1 MHLFKLCIIM
11 CNKVKGQY
19 LFEFLS
25 ILLCRN
31 LLACLNKVIQIPDD
45 KNDIWQAADNN
56 SCFCIFTIT
65 MFSIL
70 WLCVCMTC
78 FMPTNA
84 STTDLK
90 SGNKDCVL
98 VIDEDEVAEIRRL
111 LIMDHVN
118 MIDLRVF
125 SAPNFNEPLFPNLQI
140 TFVNGDGRVII
151 SWLDIKYL
159 IITWTL
165 SAGRTRYDLHVREGR
180 TGCIQA
186 MENGR
191 DSVSGSL
198 LKRFIGSTSRTGC
211 EVCYVEGKSNQ
222 LPVTRTCCKM
232 AKNNQSK
239 YECDV
244 DRYRNQLL
252 NLFVIPNI
260 PSYITLMGFVFVVIF
275 CCPFFVQTSLTH
287 YNNNTYYYLT
297 ESTMSIPC
305 IVRHIVS
312 EDHGQAISK
321 IRRFVFVILTSI
333 LYTSHFWQHLEG
345 RQIYLNYFFIY
356 WVICFPF
363 TKLLNDVTLPED
375 DQRLHLLQGTPFSCL
390 SKFMALHLQY
400 DIRNLHSSHNTEFE
414 CLISLPFN
422 IKQWN
427 AAIKKLYNVILQ
439 KVVILRCQSKNSICN
454 SLQKHAFC
462 LVTTSIC
469 LVCIPFVFVMII
481 VLIIV
486 TICAYM
492 YRKLKIVV
500 ESGSKK
506 QAATSRY
513 QILLC
518 THEVLI
524 SIFSIIFLGVILLF
538 SWIPLCLGLLFNIIY
553 FIPYIT
559 VVSVSTFYFLQ
570 FWKSMDSKYFAL
582 KMFIY
587 EEYRSRINDDDSAI
601 NNNSQKESG
610 AIVPVVSK
618 QLYHKIRERLLPY
631 HTNLWF
637 HGFQVFVTFF
647 FSIVFVYIIT
657 VLQRNHATSVVK
669 VLTTMSVSVIP
680 YIYNSVVLKSSEEQ
694 KRAWDERLKIN
705 VKRVVDELIAEDPEL
720 ATTVLTIRPYKNE
733 TTGVQRS
740 DIEDSTEHDE
750 ITSVCIVEPRDNIQ
764 YVTSM

>member
-191 DSVSGSL
+191 DFVLGSL

-211 EVCYVEGKSNQ
+211 EVCYVEGKFNQ

-260 PSYITLMGFVFVVIF
+260 PSYITLMGFVFVVIL
-275 CCPFFVQTSLTH
+275 CCPFFVQTSLTR

-297 ESTMSIPC
+297 ERTMPIPC

-375 DQRLHLLQGTPFSCL
+375 DQR
-390 SKFMALHLQY
+390 
-400 DIRNLHSSHNTEFE
+400 
-414 CLISLPFN
+414 
-422 IKQWN
+422 
-427 AAIKKLYNVILQ
+427 
-439 KVVILRCQSKNSICN
+439 
-454 SLQKHAFC
+454 
-462 LVTTSIC
+462 
-469 LVCIPFVFVMII
+469 
-481 VLIIV
+481 
-486 TICAYM
+486 
-492 YRKLKIVV
+492 
-500 ESGSKK
+500 
-506 QAATSRY
+506 
-513 QILLC
+513 
-518 THEVLI
+518 
-524 SIFSIIFLGVILLF
+524 
-538 SWIPLCLGLLFNIIY
+538 
-553 FIPYIT
+553 
-559 VVSVSTFYFLQ
+559 
-570 FWKSMDSKYFAL
+570 
-582 KMFIY
+582 
-587 EEYRSRINDDDSAI
+587 
-601 NNNSQKESG
+601 
-610 AIVPVVSK
+610 
-618 QLYHKIRERLLPY
+618 
-631 HTNLWF
+631 
-637 HGFQVFVTFF
+637 
-647 FSIVFVYIIT
+647 
-657 VLQRNHATSVVK
+657 
-669 VLTTMSVSVIP
+669 
-680 YIYNSVVLKSSEEQ
+680 
-694 KRAWDERLKIN
+694 
-705 VKRVVDELIAEDPEL
+705 
-720 ATTVLTIRPYKNE
+720 
-733 TTGVQRS
+733 
-740 DIEDSTEHDE
+740 
-750 ITSVCIVEPRDNIQ
+750 
-764 YVTSM
+764 

>member
-1 MHLFKLCIIM
+1 
-11 CNKVKGQY
+11 
-19 LFEFLS
+19 
-25 ILLCRN
+25 
-31 LLACLNKVIQIPDD
+31 
-45 KNDIWQAADNN
+45 
-56 SCFCIFTIT
+56 
-65 MFSIL
+65 
-70 WLCVCMTC
+70 
-78 FMPTNA
+78 
-84 STTDLK
+84 
-90 SGNKDCVL
+90 
-98 VIDEDEVAEIRRL
+98 
-111 LIMDHVN
+111 
-118 MIDLRVF
+118 
-125 SAPNFNEPLFPNLQI
+125 
-140 TFVNGDGRVII
+140 
-151 SWLDIKYL
+151 
-159 IITWTL
+159 
-165 SAGRTRYDLHVREGR
+165 
-180 TGCIQA
+180 
-186 MENGR
+186 
-191 DSVSGSL
+191 
-198 LKRFIGSTSRTGC
+198 
-211 EVCYVEGKSNQ
+211 
-222 LPVTRTCCKM
+222 
-232 AKNNQSK
+232 
-239 YECDV
+239 
-244 DRYRNQLL
+244 
-252 NLFVIPNI
+252 
-260 PSYITLMGFVFVVIF
+260 
-275 CCPFFVQTSLTH
+275 
-287 YNNNTYYYLT
+287 
-297 ESTMSIPC
+297 
-305 IVRHIVS
+305 
-312 EDHGQAISK
+312 
-321 IRRFVFVILTSI
+321 
-333 LYTSHFWQHLEG
+333 
-345 RQIYLNYFFIY
+345 
-356 WVICFPF
+356 
-363 TKLLNDVTLPED
+363 
-375 DQRLHLLQGTPFSCL
+375 
-390 SKFMALHLQY
+390 MALHLQY
-400 DIRNLHSSHNTEFE
+400 DIRDLHSSHNTEFE

-439 KVVILRCQSKNSICN
+439 KVVILRCQSKNYICN

-469 LVCIPFVFVMII
+469 LVCIPFIFVMII
-481 VLIIV
+481 VLIII

-492 YRKLKIVV
+492 YRKFKIVV
-500 ESGSKK
+500 QSGSKK
-506 QAATSRY
+506 QASTSHY
-513 QILLC
+513 QILLS

-524 SIFSIIFLGVILLF
+524 LILSIISLGLILLF
-538 SWIPLCLGLLFNIIY
+538 SWIPLYLGLVVNITY

-570 FWKSMDSKYFAL
+570 FWKSMESKYFAL

-587 EEYRSRINDDDSAI
+587 EEYRGRISDDDSAI